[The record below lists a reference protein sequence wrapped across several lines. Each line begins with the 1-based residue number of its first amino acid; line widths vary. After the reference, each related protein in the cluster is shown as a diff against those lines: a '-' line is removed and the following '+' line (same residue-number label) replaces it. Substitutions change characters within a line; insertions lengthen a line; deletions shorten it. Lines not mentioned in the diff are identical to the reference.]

1 MGGMQGMQQGQQMMV
16 PMAMP
21 GQQGQQGMPM
31 MMMVMPNGQ
40 PMMQGQ
46 PQMMQQCPP
55 QQMQQQPVAW
65 AGQQMCQPA
74 PTSDTASNQ
83 GSSPKKHDNSG
94 AQKKDATKAKLKNGK
109 LGGTTNTPDQTKVEQ
124 PKVEQPKKE
133 PKVETKPEEKDVK
146 LRHELMQRQA
156 SEVVQR
162 LRQAGARRAGL
173 GDTAAQLRH
182 STFSALNLEV
192 SSSSRRNN
200 TAVHPLRRQSLAEF
214 QRELKEAQK
223 KKEAEKKDSMIS
235 LPPGSWNKAKTECV
249 SSPSASTRASGE
261 EADVDGLAEFDN
273 LVAA

>member
-1 MGGMQGMQQGQQMMV
+1 
-16 PMAMP
+16 
-21 GQQGQQGMPM
+21 
-31 MMMVMPNGQ
+31 
-40 PMMQGQ
+40 MMQ
-46 PQMMQQCPP
+46 P
-55 QQMQQQPVAW
+55 QQMQQPVAW

-74 PTSDTASNQ
+74 PVSDTTKHQ
-83 GSSPKKHDNSG
+83 SSPNNDTG
-94 AQKKDATKAKLKNGK
+94 GQKKETPKAKLRNGK
-109 LGGTTNTPDQTKVEQ
+109 LGGNASGGEQANKTAQPKIEQ
-124 PKVEQPKKE
+124 PKVEPKIAT
-133 PKVETKPEEKDVK
+133 PKVEAKVEVKPEEKDVK

-200 TAVHPLRRQSLAEF
+200 AAMHPLRRQSLAEF

-223 KKEAEKKDSMIS
+223 KKEASEKAASEKAAMIS

-261 EADVDGLAEFDN
+261 EADVDGLAEFEN